1 MGAKTGKDFIRTQR
15 DIERKTHLTMSTIAE
30 NKQTIRAFLAQYIR
44 NHEALQDDED
54 MFAAGLVNSL
64 FAMQLVL
71 FIESDFGIRLPNSDL
86 RLDNFRTIDNIAD
99 LIQRKMGN

>member
-1 MGAKTGKDFIRTQR
+1 
-15 DIERKTHLTMSTIAE
+15 MSTIAE
-30 NKQTIRAFLAQYIR
+30 NKQRIRAFLAQYIR

-54 MFAAGLVNSL
+54 MFAAGHVNSL

-86 RLDNFRTIDNIAD
+86 RLDNFRTIDNIAA
-99 LIQRKMGN
+99 LIQRKTGN